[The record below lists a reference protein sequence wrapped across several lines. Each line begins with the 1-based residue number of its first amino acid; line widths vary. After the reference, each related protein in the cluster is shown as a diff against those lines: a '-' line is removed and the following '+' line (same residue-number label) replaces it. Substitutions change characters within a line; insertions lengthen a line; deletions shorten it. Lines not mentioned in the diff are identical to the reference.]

1 MNTFFLSAQEFWLSM
16 QQLLLSSSRLEHGYL
31 IGLLFIVLVITSE
44 QLISPRRKLR
54 NRSDRAAWGRR

>member
-1 MNTFFLSAQEFWLSM
+1 MNTLFSSAQDFWFFV
-16 QQLLLSSSRLEHGYL
+16 QQMLLSNSRLEHWYL

-44 QLISPRRKLR
+44 QLIQPRRKLR